1 MDMKRKVVTLLAPK
15 DWTYVCDGSSRI
27 EQLAEY
33 PIKNLPARAQRA
45 MKIMVELDSYTQ
57 EIRSSPT
64 AFGKEKKYA
73 IDLLEAAI
81 SVLNEDVKMQVPNGD
96 NDENL

>member
-1 MDMKRKVVTLLAPK
+1 MVVKRKVATLLAPK

-45 MKIMVELDSYTQ
+45 MKIMVDLDSYTK
-57 EIRSSPT
+57 EIRLSPT
-64 AFGKEKKYA
+64 AFGEEKEHA

-81 SVLNEDVKMQVPNGD
+81 SVLNEDVKMQIPNGD
-96 NDENL
+96 NDEN